1 MSEDVGKR
9 FDAYGWH
16 VQHCDGHNHDEIA
29 VCLEESMSV
38 AKKPSLIVAKTV
50 IGKGAPT
57 KEGTAGSHG
66 APLGQEEIEAAKLAS
81 GWNDKPDFH
90 VPDEVRE
97 VFAERKKELI
107 LQHQQWEEK
116 LAGWKQSDPGQAK
129 LWDSHWEKKLPDDL
143 LNQLIDSISGEEDAT
158 RNLSGK
164 VIQKMA
170 CLLYTSPS
178 PRDRG

>member
-1 MSEDVGKR
+1 MRS
-9 FDAYGWH
+9 
-16 VQHCDGHNHDEIA
+16 
-29 VCLEESMSV
+29 
-38 AKKPSLIVAKTV
+38 
-50 IGKGAPT
+50 
-57 KEGTAGSHG
+57 GSHG
-66 APLGQEEIEAAKLAS
+66 APLGQEEIEAAKLAL

-97 VFAERKKELI
+97 VFAERKKELK

-116 LAGWKQSDPGQAK
+116 LAGWKQSDPEQAK

-164 VIQKMA
+164 ISGRIFLSGNRINQLIEQVIRK
-170 CLLYTSPS
+170 LFFPVTIP
-178 PRDRG
+178 